1 MVQSAEAQS
10 WRLEDAEDS
19 YYRIYSE
26 VGDGKT
32 YLLDVD
38 YGKTDNGTNIGIYS
52 NTKSDAQLFKFVDN
66 ADGTYTITT
75 KVTDDSSCLR
85 VDGMSK
91 NEGANVL
98 EWEYAGTDD
107 HKWIVSPKVE
117 PMDDTLIKAL
127 TIQDMEHYN
136 AWGLIDSASVGSV
149 IYGDRDFTFASLP
162 KELEDAEGVL
172 TACDAKKTNGDLAT
186 FTAGADITTY
196 VLLDQR
202 VTTVPDWLTDWTNT
216 TLTAQASNDVTYVIY
231 SKAFAKGERVLLGT
245 NGMSGSCV
253 NYTVLV
259 TAAHANIR
267 GDLNADGELTI
278 ADVLLLQRW
287 LLTVPD
293 TTLPDWKAGDLSG
306 DNQLDAMDL
315 CLLKRSLAER

>member
-1 MVQSAEAQS
+1 M
-10 WRLEDAEDS
+10 
-19 YYRIYSE
+19 
-26 VGDGKT
+26 GDDKT

-75 KVTDDSSCLR
+75 KVTDDSSCLG

-98 EWEYAGTDD
+98 EWECAGTDD

-117 PMDDTLIKAL
+117 PMDGTLIKAL

-136 AWGLIDSASVGSV
+136 AWGLVDSASAGSV

-162 KELEDAEGVL
+162 KELEGAEGVL

-186 FTAGADITTY
+186 FTAGGQI
-196 VLLDQR
+196 
-202 VTTVPDWLTDWTNT
+202 
-216 TLTAQASNDVTYVIY
+216 
-231 SKAFAKGERVLLGT
+231 
-245 NGMSGSCV
+245 
-253 NYTVLV
+253 
-259 TAAHANIR
+259 
-267 GDLNADGELTI
+267 
-278 ADVLLLQRW
+278 
-287 LLTVPD
+287 
-293 TTLPDWKAGDLSG
+293 LPPTCFWIKESPRCRTG
-306 DNQLDAMDL
+306 
-315 CLLKRSLAER
+315 

>member
-117 PMDDTLIKAL
+117 
-127 TIQDMEHYN
+127 
-136 AWGLIDSASVGSV
+136 
-149 IYGDRDFTFASLP
+149 
-162 KELEDAEGVL
+162 
-172 TACDAKKTNGDLAT
+172 C
-186 FTAGADITTY
+186 
-196 VLLDQR
+196 
-202 VTTVPDWLTDWTNT
+202 
-216 TLTAQASNDVTYVIY
+216 
-231 SKAFAKGERVLLGT
+231 
-245 NGMSGSCV
+245 
-253 NYTVLV
+253 
-259 TAAHANIR
+259 
-267 GDLNADGELTI
+267 
-278 ADVLLLQRW
+278 
-287 LLTVPD
+287 
-293 TTLPDWKAGDLSG
+293 
-306 DNQLDAMDL
+306 
-315 CLLKRSLAER
+315 